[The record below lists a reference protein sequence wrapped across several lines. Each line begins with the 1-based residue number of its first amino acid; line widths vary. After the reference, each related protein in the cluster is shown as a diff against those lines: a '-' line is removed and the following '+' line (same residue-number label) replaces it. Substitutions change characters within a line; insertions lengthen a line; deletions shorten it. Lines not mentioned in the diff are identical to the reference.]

1 MDTAPSDCQDKH
13 DTTIR
18 LHGREVSRCYC
29 DVVFGIQFFDKA
41 NEFTIKIEGN
51 FTLTLA
57 GQTYSLTPIHRIAL
71 GPALELY
78 GKIVDR
84 AVATQD
90 GSLFLT
96 FSDETEIVVHPNDR
110 YEAWGLSGP
119 DGLLLVS
126 LPGRGLAV
134 WERREVAPDG
144 G

>member
-1 MDTAPSDCQDKH
+1 MDRAPNDRQDEH
-13 DTTIR
+13 DTPIR

-29 DVVFGIQFFDKA
+29 DTAFGIQFFDKA
-41 NEFTIKIEGN
+41 NEFTIRIEGT
-51 FTLTLA
+51 FTLKLA
-57 GQTYSLTPIHRIAL
+57 GQTFSLTHLRRSAL

-126 LPGRGLAV
+126 LPGGGLAV